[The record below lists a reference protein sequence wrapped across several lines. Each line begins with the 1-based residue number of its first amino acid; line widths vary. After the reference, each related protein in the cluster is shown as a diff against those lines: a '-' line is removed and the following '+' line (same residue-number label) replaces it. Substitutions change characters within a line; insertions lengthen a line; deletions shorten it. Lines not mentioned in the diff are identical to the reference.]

1 MKNTTSPIFQHM
13 DITAGSD
20 VLQMRKKFASL
31 ARNCDKVKSSLLSE
45 NWRDTM
51 GLTLTKLKGTKKKKK
66 RKGINL
72 QFVAECT
79 VKAAAAAR
87 IMLGINLVPTSTPIE
102 VEWLDGETC
111 V

>member
-1 MKNTTSPIFQHM
+1 
-13 DITAGSD
+13 
-20 VLQMRKKFASL
+20 
-31 ARNCDKVKSSLLSE
+31 
-45 NWRDTM
+45 M
-51 GLTLTKLKGTKKKKK
+51 GLAKLKGTKNK
-66 RKGINL
+66 RRGINP

>member
-1 MKNTTSPIFQHM
+1 M
-13 DITAGSD
+13 DITAGSN
-20 VLQMRKKFASL
+20 VLQMHKKFRSL
-31 ARNCDKVKSSLLSE
+31 ASNSNKVRFSLLSE
-45 NWRDTM
+45 NWCRKM
-51 GLTLTKLKGTKKKKK
+51 GLAKLKGTKNK
-66 RKGINL
+66 RRGINP